1 VSGGFEL
8 KLAPLGAVSPSLA
21 GALESCPLKAALQ
34 HSPSVQRLRR
44 TTPPLALGSA
54 AHAVIEGAL
63 TGRGVDVDSP
73 RDGLEAVWNTAIE
86 NAMRLMAEQ
95 APFEAPPPAERW
107 PGYQRVR
114 VRALRMAEG
123 LLRERPRAH
132 GGEGRTSIRVER
144 SLVSRDGDVTGRPDR
159 VEQADGDTR
168 IIDLKT
174 GRHGDDAVTPAER
187 RQLLFYAYLWHDESG
202 SWPTVGSIETG
213 DGRRLEIKVDPAEAE
228 ACVREAVAAR
238 DELNSQ
244 IVSGAAPATLAHVEI
259 DECQHCSFRVVCDS
273 YWSAASSEAERF
285 LQDVRGVITEVDA
298 TGSATLNQVFG
309 TLPSQ
314 EIRVRGLGD
323 KVTRSDVG
331 RTLTLQDLSPRQ
343 GGSEVVTN
351 WQSDYWLSDSV
362 PDSTSI

>member
-1 VSGGFEL
+1 
-8 KLAPLGAVSPSLA
+8 
-21 GALESCPLKAALQ
+21 
-34 HSPSVQRLRR
+34 
-44 TTPPLALGSA
+44 LALGSA

-63 TGRGVDVDSP
+63 RGRGVDADLP
-73 RDGLEAVWNTAIE
+73 REGLEVMWNMAIE
-86 NAMRLMAEQ
+86 NAMRVMAEQ
-95 APFEAPPPAERW
+95 APFAAPPPAERW

-123 LLRERPRAH
+123 LVRERRSTPH
-132 GGEGRTSIRVER
+132 LHEGRTSIRVER

-159 VEQADGDTR
+159 VEQSNGDTR

-174 GRHGDDAVTPAER
+174 GRHGDDVVTPAER

-202 SWPTVGSIETG
+202 SWPTLASIETG
-213 DGRRLEIKVDPAEAE
+213 DGRRLEIQVEPAEAE

-244 IVSGAAPATLAHVEI
+244 IVSGAEPTTLAHVDI

-273 YWSAASSEAERF
+273 YWSAASCGAERY
-285 LQDVRGVITEVDA
+285 LQDVKGVITEVDQ
-298 TGSATLNQVFG
+298 TGSATLSQVFG

-314 EIRVRGLGD
+314 EMRVRGLDD
-323 KVTRSDVG
+323 KVTGGDVG

-343 GGSEVVTN
+343 GSSEVVTN

-362 PDSTSI
+362 SGSSST